1 MKLIVERFSDNGQ
14 ETLSNITLVDNG
26 AIVYSCC
33 GMELPDKQNQRK
45 ISCIPKGEY
54 DCIKVG
60 STAAIPYVH
69 LSILNVPNRSGICIH
84 KANFVSSLRGCIA
97 VGDKFVDIN
106 KDGLKDI
113 TNSGKTFNVLM
124 TLVPNA
130 FKIEIK

>member
-1 MKLIVERFSDNGQ
+1 MKLIVERFSDDGK

-26 AIVYSCC
+26 AILFSCC
-33 GMELPDKQNQRK
+33 GMELPDKQNQRR

-54 DCIKVG
+54 DCIKRDA
-60 STAAIPYVH
+60 TASIPYQH
-69 LSILNVPNRSGICIH
+69 ILIKDVPNRSGICLH
-84 KANFVSSLRGCIA
+84 KANYVKQLLGCIA

-106 KDGLKDI
+106 NDGLKDI